1 MSELVFKDAG
11 GVTRVGCFRLTRTAM
26 SIEGDPTYEEW
37 QEFGRWLQTASEAI
51 NWWVGRWLN
60 YGEAKWGEMF
70 SQAIEATGMD
80 YGTLRNIKWTESQ
93 FDLSRRRDKL
103 TFSHHSEVAS
113 LPPKVA
119 DKILDT
125 AEELSLTRNEVRALV
140 AKWKREQAGETDTP
154 FLPHREGQAIAA
166 WLNSRRSKWPPEVQD
181 TFIEFVRTVLRNME
195 AGISG
200 DDRGDWADDPAPDAG
215 EA

>member
-1 MSELVFKDAG
+1 VSELVFKDAG

-140 AKWKREQAGETDTP
+140 SKWKREQAGETEMP
-154 FLPHREGQAIAA
+154 FLPATEMAEITKWLLKRWEGWPEEYRPTFTTALMQVVENLERQHEDHGREGTDSPDSG
-166 WLNSRRSKWPPEVQD
+166 SRE
-181 TFIEFVRTVLRNME
+181 T
-195 AGISG
+195 
-200 DDRGDWADDPAPDAG
+200 
-215 EA
+215 